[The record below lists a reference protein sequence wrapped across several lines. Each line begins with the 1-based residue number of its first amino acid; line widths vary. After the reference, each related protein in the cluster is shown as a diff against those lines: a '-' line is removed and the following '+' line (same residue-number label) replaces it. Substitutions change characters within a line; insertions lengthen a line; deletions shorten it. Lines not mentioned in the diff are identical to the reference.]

1 MNRELLTMRN
11 AGKEGEGSAR
21 VDVGCE
27 LENQSCGARRTD
39 GRREVGAAKRRLP
52 ARARAR
58 VAVASSPRPPLPP
71 IHLRLFRRARQ
82 SELVGEFSRGDS
94 VCNL

>member
-1 MNRELLTMRN
+1 MRHVTGGSVNRELLTMRN

-58 VAVASSPRPPLPP
+58 ARVAVVASPAPPSHPPPSVSPCP
-71 IHLRLFRRARQ
+71 
-82 SELVGEFSRGDS
+82 SVGT
-94 VCNL
+94 CW